1 MSIAAP
7 VVADELIDLGVAAG
21 LLHRTD
27 DGITVNEVWFSDPAS
42 HLRSMLTER
51 EQREALLGLARRAL
65 GTASAADLDLR
76 GLPVDENWLPIAA
89 ATNPSRGLYLV
100 IRERADDDVLL
111 SVAARIASDADGLES
126 AVTVALPLLRTRPGS
141 AAEFLTGSPDGAI
154 RVGASVTGGADGLL
168 AADVPIDL
176 LGVSLDVVIP
186 TDGTAPTLALALK
199 GLRVGDKAPR
209 DVSITDPNQ
218 LGNEVVELLAGLVTA
233 RARSSAGA
241 MRHLLAML
249 GIAGPA
255 ELPNLPFDD
264 LLARGLPALSDWAR
278 TVAASR
284 SAARAWWG
292 ELSGLLSDGVVGG
305 SGDEDDP
312 LVFTMPT
319 AATGLDARVLL
330 RVGTHPETAGP
341 VLRPAIALHLD
352 APSGSRVD
360 GGIAIDA
367 ELASIT
373 LGARV
378 GAVALPKLSAAL
390 HFGSGTGPLITGVM
404 PGTGALLEIHSAR
417 AGLALD
423 ARRQLTPLLE
433 LDVSVGSPEHL
444 VLDLTSAD
452 AIIETIQGALDG
464 IITALLDALTS
475 VPQARALAAL
485 GGLVRPAS
493 VAAGDPWPE
502 LVSVPQLFA
511 APGAQFAAYH
521 ARVLSSPSAWRALA
535 DEVATLLH
543 SAGVA
548 APQPDGDGTAE
559 IPWRTLLFDGA
570 DGQVAFQT
578 WIAPDAGR
586 DVLHFAAAINPTPVT
601 VGTKQLGLSL
611 SSELLR
617 VSFPS
622 QSGGSVAVQIAPSHT
637 VSAQLAAALELSLP
651 SSPVTVLADAVRAGV
666 RWSRAA
672 GLQGA
677 FAVDQPRL
685 RVATETT
692 ELPAVDKPFDG
703 GLPTFDA
710 DDVPWTALELLAGSA
725 LDAMGPWPASLSA
738 FAGWTAT
745 PPEMNIELPL
755 MAGVAIP
762 VPNGAVPRL
771 SLRALTVN
779 PVEALREWVAD
790 VAIRAADES
799 TPAAHAVMAW
809 LSQVLTGATPDL
821 TALHVPEGA
830 GTVEQPWAISLSAA
844 AELLVWIGPDG
855 PSTVSLEGVV
865 PAMVPAE
872 LQTAAGGGAAL
883 AFDRQFDLLKQAA
896 VHVPDLAHI
905 LADRNE
911 FADAVQTLIT
921 LLQGSD
927 GLISDTAAQPPQG
940 WTSGVMNAVAHL
952 QLPAHFDAAQH
963 IPGLAAEAA
972 RQVFLIAPLSG
983 VAPWPG
989 QEDALADAHIDLSA
1003 VGLAP
1008 DAFDLSALAAAGPYF
1023 ISMPTLAAAGS
1034 FDGIVARLA
1043 RALDAIR
1050 EQHGGQPLSVVAHSI
1065 AGRAARAVAAEPGLS
1080 HVITFGTP
1088 HAGAAF
1094 GWLDRLDTAD
1104 ALRAV
1109 QALKGFA
1116 GPDATAL
1123 DELLATIGH
1132 ALDGDPE
1139 NDARPKPLPE
1149 ADFAAAP
1156 APAPVSGVVAHAW
1169 SSQLDADTLS
1179 RGFAQ
1184 LTQDVLFGALS
1195 RMPGQADSRRPRC
1208 VSAAIRTRPRLAAP
1222 APGGVDVAAD
1232 MRVHL
1237 GTIPFAPE
1245 VEPEPARAEVRIG
1258 LSRPGGWLVGTPSNE
1273 HPTEQPREPR
1283 ARAAELRLTAA
1294 LNPSRAR
1301 AAITIHEGS
1310 ALGVARRKWV
1320 IDETV
1325 IGPPGGDTFSFG
1337 PEARVLLGEIMQAVG
1352 PVTSGTAAGALA
1364 RLLAALG
1371 VADPPSGS
1379 GITLRTEA
1387 LERLLADPL
1396 GELRARL
1403 RDDRDAVLDTLSS
1416 FAPDDAIQLG
1426 LTLDDTP
1433 ALRITTTGDGLTL
1446 AGGRLH
1452 LTGAL
1457 SRSVTGVLHAEATLG
1472 SDGSRLELSTDPG
1485 VRLRVTAG
1493 PDYEPVELWPVPDLR
1508 RLPREAA
1515 VLLIGEVV
1523 RIALGWADATAP
1535 AVVGPLI
1542 DALGLRRNPAALLR
1556 GRSALLAA
1564 LPPRTDGLRGL
1575 SVAAVRQLFDAA
1587 RALVGPQAADAALPL
1602 PWGLQLTV
1610 PNSALDPVLA
1620 LGWAAPAVAAGA
1632 TLTGL
1637 LRLRLGPDFAVT
1649 PAANAGVQ
1657 IDGLTG
1663 VEQVALD
1670 IGYDAGATAAVRLRR
1685 GGSDR
1690 DITIEFL
1697 PTCAGLGALADLVT
1711 GAAVDTLLPMALDTL
1726 GDHAVV
1732 GPPLQAA
1739 GDALGLRPGGTGFS
1753 AVELRNLSA
1762 DPPTELS
1769 TRLSAN
1775 PGAVLDAAAQL
1786 ASNVVPAGMLSH
1798 GERPSSTTH
1807 FLQVQL
1813 TPAVSVA
1820 VETAP
1825 SGPPT
1830 LTVAV
1835 TDAHP
1840 IPEVAVNADV
1850 SLSTGG
1856 IGPINASAGI
1866 TDPALLQLGSASVL
1880 PFVSVRTDAVE
1891 LGAWTAAP
1899 TSTDRQAVV
1908 ARFTAGGV
1916 TLLRRPATGPDDDNL
1931 GSIMTDAVRV
1941 WLAPL
1946 ALDVVLEAAAVR
1958 QRLARQFSFA
1968 GTSIGE
1974 LLTDAELLITT
1985 PTGLALAPGA
1995 LDTEHIGAR
2004 VFALG
2009 AHVTDKLKASLPSPH
2024 ALAPLTVG
2032 LASADHDGRTVY
2044 GVTFGLNAPL
2054 TLFTTGGV
2062 EFRLEAVDTPGLLAT
2077 GGRPGVDVLAVSLPS
2092 GPIDAGDARFTP
2104 WLRINGVGLR
2114 ALGTEGGKLIDL
2126 VASVDAVALHAV
2138 LEHNASDHAPTRA
2151 GARLLLA
2158 NLGVPLGAAG
2168 GGNAVAAKLLSGND
2182 GKTQGD
2188 EAKLRPPFSPAL
2200 QILRVPPAETTIRF
2214 SGGEGD
2220 GPWWLAVQRHFGP
2233 LYVDQ
2238 IGLDSEELPNGDVDR
2253 VKFLLDGGVAIA
2265 GLTVE
2270 VDDLSVSVPFHAP
2283 LDLDAWRL
2291 DLAGLGV
2298 GYAGGGVT
2306 IAGGLRRRPPPPGS
2320 QASPDY
2326 AGMLVVRAA
2335 GYGLDAV
2342 GAYSELP
2349 IAGQPGQTYT
2359 SMFVFAALS
2368 ATLGGPPA
2376 FFVTGIGAGGGLNRR
2391 LVVPSDINALP
2402 SFPLV
2407 AAMNPDS
2414 AFAQDPMGA
2423 LEAISSAFPPDR
2435 GTFWLAAGVRFT
2447 TFVFI
2452 ESIAVLSVEVG
2463 DSVELNLLGLSRM
2476 SLPRRDLTL
2485 AQLELAL
2492 RARFSSRDM
2501 VVSVQGQLTDNSW
2514 LLSESCRLT
2523 GGFALV
2529 NWLRTGQ
2536 FVLTVGGYHPEFDKP
2551 SEFPVV
2557 PRVGFNWAVSR
2568 AVAIKGD
2575 AYFALTASCVMAGGR
2590 LEVSYDTSSVW
2601 ASLTAIVNA
2610 IVSWDPFFYDV
2621 SVFVRVSAGV
2631 DISIWTP
2638 FGRAHVS
2645 FSTSIGA
2652 RVHVWGPDLRGEAEL
2667 DLDVISVTVGFG
2679 ADGDTTSNDPI
2690 SWNEFHEKYLVAG
2703 DPTGET
2709 MNASVVAGLLALDAG
2724 STNPGVGTAASPWR
2738 VTPEFLL
2745 RSETRAASNVVNG
2758 HGLDAITTQRLD
2770 LGPMKAV
2777 DVTSTHTVAVFSPG
2791 GVEVTGQLD
2800 VSPVAGPVP
2809 EAVWTVLG
2817 DNPTPAAKVRQAYVG
2832 ATLAAPARISAP
2844 QGTVK
2849 LTQFDQGPLRP
2860 LPFLDEIADRS
2871 DFAGDV
2877 AAADRYI
2884 AAQPKE
2890 SAAILRA
2897 AAGKLTRGGRLTDPF
2912 VFRTFVVDRVAP
2924 PRLAPLGEG
2933 MVDNVKSAVATVPVP
2948 APPPPVPDPVPG
2960 PLQLHAVLR
2969 APTAKVARGALRTT
2983 VGPTHD
2989 RLPRSAPP
2997 TLASARTLAAAFG
3010 PARLELRGAPLVE
3023 SAATVMA
3030 ADGGVAS
3037 STAGGGNELRSGLLA
3052 SREVADQFEQFGK
3065 ALHTSTGAP
3074 LMPGDVQV
3082 WERPA
3087 AEYDAA
3093 ELRPVI
3099 VVDGDQLVRLVALDR
3114 ADLPLADTIGLRHT
3128 FALPR
3133 GTARLAIAGL
3143 GAADRF
3149 GQRPA
3154 GAAGWHAATTLLQI
3168 GEAAYLGPRCVIT
3181 ATSPATLRRRQ
3192 PVTTSV
3198 VGAATAVAGASVVT
3212 TRLPV
3217 GTRTVIVA
3225 LETDGDPDEA
3235 LAALVLGIDG
3245 AERAP
3250 SPPTVVVSGTRAH
3263 GLFPVTPVGRAPAI
3277 TVTVATDPRWRLAA
3291 VAATQ
3296 TDAATLVPQIV
3307 ERGLEEIIGTEQVS
3321 ATGSSK
3327 VSYKEGR

>member
-1 MSIAAP
+1 VSIAAP
-7 VVADELIDLGVAAG
+7 AVADELIDLGVAAG
-21 LLHRTD
+21 LLLRTD

-42 HLRSMLTER
+42 HLRSVLTDR
-51 EQREALLGLARRAL
+51 KQREALLGLARRAL

-76 GLPVDENWLPIAA
+76 GLPVDESWLPIAA
-89 ATNPSRGLYLV
+89 LTNPSRGLYLV

-111 SVAARIASDADGLES
+111 SLAARIASNADGLES
-126 AVTVALPLLRTRPGS
+126 AATVALPLMRTRPGA
-141 AAEFLTGSPDGAI
+141 AAEFVTGSPDGAV
-154 RVGASVTGGADGLL
+154 RVGASVTGTDGLL
-168 AADVPIDL
+168 DADAPIGL
-176 LGVSLDVVIP
+176 LGVSIDVVIA
-186 TDGTAPTLALALK
+186 TDGAAPTLALALK

-218 LGNEVVELLAGLVTA
+218 LGKEVMELLAGLVTA
-233 RARSSAGA
+233 RARSAGGA
-241 MRHLLAML
+241 IRYVLAML

-255 ELPNLPFDD
+255 ELPDLPLDD
-264 LLARGLPALSDWAR
+264 VLARGLPALSDWAR
-278 TVAASR
+278 TVAASP
-284 SAARAWWG
+284 SAARAWWA
-292 ELSGLLSDGVVGG
+292 ELSGLLSDGLVGG
-305 SGDEDDP
+305 TGGDDDP

-319 AATGLDARVLL
+319 AAAGLDARVLL
-330 RVGTHPETAGP
+330 RVGTHPGTAGP
-341 VLRPAIALHLD
+341 VLRPAIALTLD
-352 APSGSRVD
+352 APSGSTVD
-360 GGIAIDA
+360 GGIEIDA
-367 ELASIT
+367 ELAAIT

-378 GAVALPKLSAAL
+378 GAIALPKLTAAL
-390 HFGSGTGPLITGVM
+390 HFGSGTAPLITGVM
-404 PGTGALLEIHSAR
+404 PGTGTLLEIHTAR

-423 ARRQLTPLLE
+423 ANRQLTPLLE
-433 LDVSVGSPEHL
+433 LDVSVGSPEHV
-444 VLDLTSAD
+444 VLDLSSAD

-464 IITALLDALTS
+464 IIAALLDTLTS

-485 GGLVRPAS
+485 VGLVRPAA
-493 VAAGDPWPE
+493 VATADPWPE
-502 LVSVPQLFA
+502 LVSVPHLFA
-511 APGAQFAAYH
+511 EPGAQVAAYH
-521 ARVLSSPSAWRALA
+521 ARVLSSPGGWRALA
-535 DEVATLLH
+535 DEVAALLR
-543 SAGVA
+543 SAGVTA
-548 APQPDGDGTAE
+548 AQSDGDGTAE
-559 IPWRTLLFDGA
+559 IPWRTMLFDGA
-570 DGQVAFQT
+570 DGQVAFHT
-578 WIAPDAGR
+578 WIASDAGR
-586 DVLHFAAAINPTPVT
+586 DVLHFAAAINPTPAT
-601 VGTKQLGLSL
+601 IGTKQLGLSL

-617 VSFPS
+617 ISFPS
-622 QSGGSVAVQIAPSHT
+622 QSGGSVAVEIAPSHT
-637 VSAQLAAALELSLP
+637 VSAQLGSALELSLP
-651 SSPVTVLADAVRAGV
+651 SSPVTLLTEAIRVGV

-710 DDVPWTALELLAGSA
+710 DDVPWTALEMLAGSA

-738 FAGWTAT
+738 FAGWTAA
-745 PPEMNIELPL
+745 PSAINIELPL
-755 MAGVAIP
+755 MAGVTIA
-762 VPNGAVPRL
+762 VPDGALPRL
-771 SLRALTVN
+771 SLQALTVN
-779 PVEALREWVAD
+779 PVEALREWIAN

-821 TALHVPEGA
+821 ATLHVPEGA
-830 GTVEQPWAISLSAA
+830 GTAEQPWAIPMSGA

-855 PSTVSLEGVV
+855 PSTVTLDGFL

-883 AFDRQFDLLKQAA
+883 AFDSQFDLLKRAA

-905 LADRNE
+905 LAGRDE
-911 FADAVQTLIT
+911 FADAVQTLVM

-927 GLISDTAAQPPQG
+927 GLISNIAAQPPQG
-940 WTSGVMNAVAHL
+940 WTSGVMPAVAHL
-952 QLPAHFDAAQH
+952 QLPAYFDAAQH
-963 IPGLAAEAA
+963 IPGLAADAA

-989 QEDALADAHIDLSA
+989 QKDAPADAHIDLSTE
-1003 VGLAP
+1003 GLAP
-1008 DAFDLSALAAAGPYF
+1008 EAFDLSALAAAGPYF

-1034 FDGIVARLA
+1034 FDGIVARLG
-1043 RALDAIR
+1043 RTLDAIR
-1050 EQHGGQPLSVVAHSI
+1050 DQHGGQPLSLVAHSI
-1065 AGRAARAVAAEPGLS
+1065 AGLAARAVAAEPGLS

-1088 HAGAAF
+1088 HGGAAF

-1109 QALKGFA
+1109 QALKSFA

-1123 DELLATIGH
+1123 DDFLVTIGH
-1132 ALDGDPE
+1132 ALDGDPH
-1139 NDARPKPLPE
+1139 NDARPKPLPQ

-1156 APAPVSGVVAHAW
+1156 APAPASSVVAHAW

-1179 RGFAQ
+1179 LGLAQ
-1184 LTQDVLFGALS
+1184 LTQHVLFGALS
-1195 RMPGQADSRRPRC
+1195 RMPGQADSLPPRY
-1208 VSAAIRTRPRLAAP
+1208 VSAAVRTRPGLTAP

-1232 MRVHL
+1232 MRMHL
-1237 GTIPFAPE
+1237 GTIPVDPD
-1245 VEPEPARAEVRIG
+1245 VEPEPAMAEVRIG
-1258 LSRPGGWLVGTPSNE
+1258 LSRPGGWLVGTPSSE

-1283 ARAAELRLTAA
+1283 ARTAELRLTAA

-1301 AAITIHEGS
+1301 AAIFVHEGS
-1310 ALGVARRKWV
+1310 ALGVARREWV
-1320 IDETV
+1320 VDETV
-1325 IGPPGGDTFSFG
+1325 IGPPGGDAFSFG

-1352 PVTSGTAAGALA
+1352 PVTSGTSADALA
-1364 RLLAALG
+1364 RLLAAVG
-1371 VADPPSGS
+1371 VADPPNGS

-1396 GELRARL
+1396 GELGARL
-1403 RDDRDAVLDTLSS
+1403 REDRDAVLDTLSP
-1416 FAPDDAIQLG
+1416 FAPGDAIQLG

-1433 ALRITTTGDGLTL
+1433 SLRITTTGDGLTL

-1457 SRSVTGVLHAEATLG
+1457 SRSVTGVLHAQATLG
-1472 SDGSRLELSTDPG
+1472 SDGSRLELSTDAG
-1485 VRLRVTAG
+1485 MRLRVTAG
-1493 PDYEPVELWPVPDLR
+1493 SDYEPVDLWPVPDLS
-1508 RLPREAA
+1508 RLPREAP

-1523 RIALGWADATAP
+1523 RIALGWADAAAP

-1542 DALGLRRNPAALLR
+1542 DALGLRHNPAALVR
-1556 GRSALLAA
+1556 GRSTLLAA

-1587 RALVGPQAADAALPL
+1587 RALVGPSTADAALPL
-1602 PWGLQLTV
+1602 PWGLRLTV
-1610 PNSALDPVLA
+1610 PDSALDPVLA
-1620 LGWAAPAVAAGA
+1620 LGWAAPAAGAGA
-1632 TLTGL
+1632 TLTGM

-1649 PAANAGVQ
+1649 PAAKAGVQ

-1663 VEQVALD
+1663 LDQVAFD

-1685 GGSDR
+1685 GGSDP

-1697 PTCAGLGALADLVT
+1697 PTCPGLGALADLVT
-1711 GAAVDTLLPMALDTL
+1711 GAAVDALLPIALDTL

-1732 GPPLQAA
+1732 GPPLLAA

-1753 AVELRNLSA
+1753 AAELRNLSA
-1762 DPPTELS
+1762 DPPNELS

-1775 PGAVLDAAAQL
+1775 PGALLDAAAQL

-1820 VETAP
+1820 VDTAP
-1825 SGPPT
+1825 AGRPT
-1830 LTVAV
+1830 LTVSV

-1840 IPEVAVNADV
+1840 IPELVVNAGV

-1880 PFVSVRTDAVE
+1880 PFVSVGTDAVE

-1916 TLLRRPATGPDDDNL
+1916 TLLRRTATGPDDGNL
-1931 GSIMTDAVRV
+1931 GSIMTDAVRM

-1958 QRLARQFSFA
+1958 QRLAQQFSFA

-1985 PTGLALAPGA
+1985 PTGFALAPGA
-1995 LDTEHIGAR
+1995 FDAEHIGAR

-2044 GVTFGLNAPL
+2044 GMTFGLSAPL

-2062 EFRLEAVDTPGLLAT
+2062 ELRIEAVDAPGLLAT
-2077 GGRPGVDVLAVSLPS
+2077 GARPGVDVLAVSLPS

-2104 WLRINGVGLR
+2104 WLRVNGVGLR
-2114 ALGTEGGKLIDL
+2114 ALGTEGSKLIDL

-2138 LEHNASDHAPTRA
+2138 LEHNAADDGPTRA

-2168 GGNAVAAKLLSGND
+2168 GGNAVAAKLLSGDD
-2182 GKTQGD
+2182 GNTQGD
-2188 EAKLRPPFSPAL
+2188 EAKLRPAFSPAL
-2200 QILRVPPAETTIRF
+2200 QIVRVPPADTTMRF

-2233 LYVDQ
+2233 LYVEQ

-2253 VKFLLDGGVAIA
+2253 VKFLLDGGVAVA
-2265 GLTVE
+2265 GLTVQ
-2270 VDDLSVSVPFHAP
+2270 VDDLSVSVPYHAP
-2283 LDLDAWRL
+2283 LDLGAWRL

-2306 IAGGLRRRPPPPGS
+2306 IAGGLRRRPPRPGS

-2326 AGMLVVRAA
+2326 VGMLVVRGA

-2414 AFAQDPMGA
+2414 TFAQDPMGA
-2423 LEAISSAFPPDR
+2423 LEAIGSAFPPQR

-2551 SEFPVV
+2551 PEFPVV
-2557 PRVGFNWAVSR
+2557 PRVGFSWAVSR
-2568 AVAIKGD
+2568 AVAIKGE

-2601 ASLTAIVNA
+2601 ASLTAIFNA

-2621 SVFVRVSAGV
+2621 SVYVRVSAGV

-2652 RVHVWGPDLRGEAEL
+2652 GVHVWGPDLRGEAEL

-2690 SWNEFHEKYLVAG
+2690 GWNEFHEKYLVAG

-2709 MNASVVAGLLALDAG
+2709 MNAGVVAGLLAIDAG
-2724 STNPGVGTAASPWR
+2724 STSPGDGTAASPWR

-2745 RSETRAASNVVNG
+2745 RSETRTASNVVNG
-2758 HGLDAITTQRLD
+2758 HGLATVTTQRLD
-2770 LGPMKAV
+2770 LGPMKTV
-2777 DVTSTHTVAVFSPG
+2777 DVTSIHTVEVFSPVG
-2791 GVEVTGQLD
+2791 EVTAQLD

-2817 DNPTPAAKVRQAYVG
+2817 DNPAPAAKIRQAYVG
-2832 ATLAAPARISAP
+2832 ATVAAPARITAP

-2849 LTQFDQGPLRP
+2849 LTQFDPGPLRP
-2860 LPFLDEIADRS
+2860 LPFLDEIADRP

-2890 SAAILRA
+2890 SAAILQA
-2897 AAGKLTRGGRLTDPF
+2897 AAGRLTRGDRPTDPF
-2912 VFRTFVVDRVAP
+2912 AFRTFVVDRVAP

-2933 MVDNVKSAVATVPVP
+2933 MVDNVKPAVATAPVP
-2948 APPPPVPDPVPG
+2948 APPQPAPDPVPG

-2969 APTAKVARGALRTT
+2969 APTAKVARGAMRTT

-2997 TLASARTLAAAFG
+2997 TLASARTVAAAFG

-3030 ADGGVAS
+3030 ADGGAAS
-3037 STAGGGNELRSGLLA
+3037 SAAGGGNELRAGLLA
-3052 SREVADQFEQFGK
+3052 SREVADQFEKFGK
-3065 ALHTSTGAP
+3065 ALHTNAGAP

-3082 WERPA
+3082 WERSA
-3087 AEYDAA
+3087 ADFDAA
-3093 ELRPVI
+3093 DLRPVI
-3099 VVDGDQLVRLVALDR
+3099 VVEGDQLVRLVALDR
-3114 ADLPLADTIGLRHT
+3114 ADVPLADTFGMRHT
-3128 FALPR
+3128 FPLPH

-3143 GAADRF
+3143 GAAGRF
-3149 GQRPA
+3149 GRRPA

-3168 GEAAYLGPRCVIT
+3168 GEAAYLGPRCVVT
-3181 ATSPATLRRRQ
+3181 AASPATLRRRQ
-3192 PVTTSV
+3192 SVTTSV
-3198 VGAATAVAGASVVT
+3198 VAAATAVAGASAVT
-3212 TRLPV
+3212 TRLPA
-3217 GTRTVIVA
+3217 GTRTLIIA
-3225 LETDGDPDEA
+3225 LETASDPDEA

-3245 AERAP
+3245 AQRTT
-3250 SPPTVVVSGTRAH
+3250 SPPAVVVSGTRAH
-3263 GLFPVTPVGRAPAI
+3263 GLFTVTPVGRGSAI
-3277 TVTVATDPRWRLAA
+3277 TVTVAADSRWRLAA
-3291 VAATQ
+3291 VAGMQ
-3296 TDAATLVPQIV
+3296 TDAATVTPLIV

-3321 ATGSSK
+3321 VTGSST